1 MNRCPRSVLASA
13 WLVTV
18 KSGRFLRFVLAAL
31 GSLFLVNAWAQSP
44 VTVTLNSSWK
54 FSTDPSELGVT
65 QQWYTDTFDDSGWTT
80 LLSGKSWE
88 TQGVNY
94 SGYAWYRQKVVL
106 PSAAADSPLE
116 LTLATI
122 KSDDVVYF
130 NGVRVGGFSGDY
142 KYDNLALRTYSIP
155 SSLVRY
161 GASNTIAIRL
171 WGGRISGSPNSGLVA
186 GKYTLAID
194 RFRLSA
200 RPVGAGTAQE
210 VPVQLYDLSSAQKGQ
225 AFELVF
231 RFDPVFV
238 TQTTPNMVYALTDY
252 YGVAIQSGT
261 LPVTVGSDGIVRG
274 VVSVGSAAAQA
285 IYLGGRFKASAQLVE
300 AGQPT
305 DWVDTGDEITLSNA
319 VTMRIYRK
327 TYAAGSVA
335 LPSAQDY
342 SSSAGM
348 YAVIVPNL
356 GVGITNLTVNDTANA
371 VDWSYRTNLQV
382 GDAMYGDRT
391 YTIST
396 LPSAYAGAQWI
407 RSANDSRAATV
418 NPTVSFSISQGTTIY
433 LAIDKRRMALAPWVR
448 TFTADHLT
456 FAARDQTPLP
466 ALTATYEATPY
477 GSLKLVDQ
485 IDCSTPLAT
494 EIHPYLQGSFASH
507 GGDYET
513 PAVGGNVPVNTILG
527 KAAREPDY
535 GWFAYRIGRG
545 SLTPGKT
552 YLLRIEYPEDKP
564 RYSPIYIEAGLN
576 YMGVGWKNGVSP
588 TDVYD
593 NWPLS
598 NGWNYYD
605 VIIPLGDFT
614 TGTGGAQDGDPHN
627 GVWVYC
633 MNERKPG
640 DANHPDGYYW
650 AWYQGGA
657 AVATMK
663 LYEIDPVANAPAINR
678 PPATLPQRTLLFD
691 WERQP
696 LAQPTDI
703 VNYAKLMGYSAVSP
717 LTLKWAFMNYG
728 DPVAGYDALN
738 VDPASYW
745 VSNPYSKGSGVA
757 PTAPV
762 AGFASIHAQ
771 YLAATKTLG
780 LDYIPRFEYGGS
792 YDLPVS
798 AQAIG
803 ADGNL
808 AKPNR
813 FGPWSAN
820 LLDPATLTDLT
831 AFLNAQFQPYVASNP
846 QLKGALWRI
855 REDRMQI
862 SYGPNDV
869 AKFTADTGVTPPPG
883 LTGAQLAAWASD
895 YTTSVGPQYATWWHG
910 KRRDFHQQVVNLLKS
925 YRSDLTL
932 YYYNW
937 DWDKFSLKLPDISSA
952 AFFTTMTSL
961 GGPTAYAN
969 DTSARAS
976 YTASD
981 YINVLTTGDFRS
993 AGPASTR
1000 VDTLW
1005 ADYALRPSL
1014 YSSVSGIQ
1022 LFAPVP
1028 RLSYAK
1034 FPSYVNYFQTADGL
1048 AASNCVTYDEQ
1059 PARILNP
1066 KFEGTMITPG
1076 GGAFSM
1082 AMELLDYFHGDART
1096 LTYTAY
1102 TYGRGFADAHRRFA
1116 QAFLALPAVPGTLV
1130 SGTPTDVAAR
1140 VYPTTN
1146 DGTYV
1151 GIAYKGYTAGAFT
1164 VSIPGTW
1171 TGNLVVTNLVTNAV
1185 TPASVVSGNLQI
1197 TVSAAPMELDA
1208 YRVTTAPGATVTL
1221 TSVAADDGWVL
1232 GNSQGAG
1239 SSLSTTSIR
1248 AGDHSAG
1255 TQFKGFL
1262 SFDTSSIPATA
1273 TVVSATLRLRRSGVI
1288 GTNPFASLGVCCVD
1302 IKGGAGFNGATTLQ
1316 TADFQAAADGVHVGE
1331 LSNAANNGDWSTA
1344 SLDATGRGLVN
1355 KGGTTQLRVYFSTA
1369 TNANGASDVMQW
1381 YAGDDSTAANRPVLE
1396 ITYQ

>member
-1 MNRCPRSVLASA
+1 MNSYPSAEAADTRQPSSGQFARWLSVL
-13 WLVTV
+13 WL
-18 KSGRFLRFVLAAL
+18 SLLAAT
-31 GSLFLVNAWAQSP
+31 VWAQSP
-44 VTVTLNSSWK
+44 VTVALSTSWK
-54 FSTDPSELGVT
+54 FATDPNELGIT
-65 QQWYTDTFDDSGWTT
+65 QQWYADTFDDSGWTP

-94 SGYAWYRQKVVL
+94 AGYAWYRQQITL
-106 PSAAADSPLE
+106 PTAPTDSTLE
-116 LTLATI
+116 ITLATI
-122 KSDDVVYF
+122 KSDDEFYF
-130 NGVRVGGFSGDY
+130 NGVRMGGFSGDY
-142 KYDNLALRTYSIP
+142 KYDNISYRTYSIP
-155 SSLVRY
+155 SSAVRY
-161 GASNTIAIRL
+161 GASNTVAIRI
-171 WGGRISGSPNSGLVA
+171 WGGRIGGSANSGLVA
-186 GKYTLAID
+186 GKYTITID
-194 RFRLSA
+194 RYRLSA
-200 RPVGAGTAQE
+200 RPTGGTTSQE
-210 VPVQLYDLSSAQKGQ
+210 VPVQLYDFSSAQNGQ
-225 AFELVF
+225 TFELVF
-231 RFDPVFV
+231 RVNPVLI
-238 TQTTPNMVYALTDY
+238 TQSAPQLSYGITDY
-252 YGVAIQSGT
+252 YGVALQSGLVPLT
-261 LPVTVGSDGIVRG
+261 IGSDGIGRG
-274 VVSVGSAAAQA
+274 VVSVTSATAQA
-285 IYLGGRFKASAQLVE
+285 IYLGGRFKASCEVVE
-300 AGQPT
+300 TGQTT
-305 DWVDTGDEITLSNA
+305 DWIDTGDEFTLNNA
-319 VTMRIYRK
+319 VVMHVYRK
-327 TYAAGSVA
+327 AFATGTVS

-356 GVGITNLTVNDTANA
+356 AVGISNLTVNDTANA
-371 VDWSYRTNLQV
+371 VDWSYQTNLQV
-382 GDAMYGDRT
+382 GNLLYGDRT

-396 LPSAYAGAQWI
+396 LPTAYAGAQWI
-407 RSANDSRAATV
+407 RSANDSRAAAI
-418 NPTVSFSISQGTTIY
+418 NPTVSFTLSQGTTIY
-433 LAIDKRRMALAPWVR
+433 LAVDKRRMSQPPWLR

-456 FAARDQTPLP
+456 FAVRDQTQLP
-466 ALTATYEATPY
+466 ALPAQYETTPY
-477 GSLKLVDQ
+477 GSLKLIDV
-485 IDCSTPLAT
+485 IDCSTALT
-494 EIHPYLQGSFASH
+494 SEVHPYLQGSFASH
-507 GGDYET
+507 AGDSET

-527 KAAREPDY
+527 KGAREPDY

-564 RYSPIYIEAGLN
+564 RYSPVNIEAGLN
-576 YMGVGWKNGVSP
+576 YMGVGWKNGVSA

-593 NWPLS
+593 NWPLTG
-598 NGWNYYD
+598 GWNYYD

-614 TGTGGAQDGDPHN
+614 TATGGAQAGDPHN

-640 DANHPDGYYW
+640 DAAHPDGYYW

-663 LYEIDPVANAPAINR
+663 LYEIDPVANAPVINR
-678 PPATLPQRTLLFD
+678 PPSTLPQRTLLFD

-696 LAQPTDI
+696 LAVPNDI
-703 VNYAKLMGYSAVSP
+703 VNYAKLMGYSAISP

-738 VDPASYW
+738 VDAASYW
-745 VSNPYSKGSGVA
+745 VSNPYAKGSGVA

-762 AGFASIHAQ
+762 PGFASIHSQ
-771 YLAATKTLG
+771 YLAATKNLG

-831 AFLNAQFQPYVASNP
+831 AFLNAQFQPYVAANP

-869 AKFTADTGVTPPPG
+869 AKFTADTGIAPPGG

-895 YTTSVGPQYATWWHG
+895 YTTTVGAQYATWWHG

-937 DWDKFSLKLPDISSA
+937 DWDKFSLKLPDLSSS
-952 AFFTTMTSL
+952 AFFTIL
-961 GGPTAYAN
+961 AAQGGPTTYAN
-969 DTSARAS
+969 DTAARAG
-976 YTASD
+976 YTATD
-981 YINVLTTGDFRS
+981 YINVLSTGDFRS

-1014 YSSVSGIQ
+1014 YSSMNGIQ
-1022 LFAPVP
+1022 LFAPIP
-1028 RLSYAK
+1028 RLCYAK
-1034 FPSYVNYFQTADGL
+1034 FPDYVNYFQTADGL

-1076 GGAFSM
+1076 SGPFSM
-1082 AMELLDYFHGDART
+1082 ALELLDYYHGDART

-1116 QAFLALPAVPGTLV
+1116 QAFLALPAVPATV
-1130 SGTPTDVAAR
+1130 VTGTPTDVAAR
-1140 VYPTTN
+1140 VYPTTS
-1146 DGTYV
+1146 DGTYI
-1151 GIAYKGYTAGAFT
+1151 GIAYKGYTASTFT

-1171 TGNLVVTNLVTNAV
+1171 TGNLLVTNLVTNVA
-1185 TPASVVSGNLQI
+1185 TPASIVNGNLQI

-1208 YRVTTAPGATVTL
+1208 YRVTISPVTPTTVTL
-1221 TSVAADDGWVL
+1221 TSVAAEDGWVL
-1232 GNSQGAG
+1232 GNSQNVGA
-1239 SSLSTTSIR
+1239 SLSTTSIR

-1255 TQFKGFL
+1255 TQFKGIV
-1262 SFDTSSIPATA
+1262 SFDTTSIPTTA
-1273 TVVSATLRLRRSGVI
+1273 TVVSATLKLRRSGVI
-1288 GTNPFASLGVCCVD
+1288 GTNPFTTLGVCEVD
-1302 IKGGAGFNGATTLQ
+1302 IKGGTGFNGSTTLEN
-1316 TADFQAAADGVHVGE
+1316 ADFQAAADGVHVGE
-1331 LSNAANNGDWSTA
+1331 LSNPANNGDWSTA
-1344 SLDATGRGLVN
+1344 ALDANGLGLVN
-1355 KGGTTQLRVYFSTA
+1355 KGGKTQLRIYFATP
-1369 TNANGASDVMQW
+1369 TNANSASDVIQW
-1381 YAGDDSTAANRPVLE
+1381 YAGDDASAANRPVLE